1 MYVPCHAH
9 PLSKAHKSAEK
20 AQLFGEEKNKVLMAV
35 RTRRRV
41 RTMYEVWVGQNHT
54 FILNDYVTI

>member
-1 MYVPCHAH
+1 M
-9 PLSKAHKSAEK
+9 
-20 AQLFGEEKNKVLMAV
+20 FGEEKNKVLMAV